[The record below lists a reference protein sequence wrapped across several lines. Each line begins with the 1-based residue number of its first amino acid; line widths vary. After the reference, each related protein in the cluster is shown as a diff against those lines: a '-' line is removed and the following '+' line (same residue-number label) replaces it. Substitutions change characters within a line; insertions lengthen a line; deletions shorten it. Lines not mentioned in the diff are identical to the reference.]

1 MMNAA
6 NTSRAI
12 FAQARSATRTRS
24 ICADYARYEAYKSE
38 WQSSNPDVTPQ
49 QYEAAIRAI
58 AKKCGV

>member
-1 MMNAA
+1 MISAA

-12 FAQARSATRTRS
+12 FAQARSAIRTRS

-38 WQSSNPDVTPQ
+38 WQSCNPDVTPQ